1 MIAELSRKLEDTN
14 DVIREES
21 EFEETSV
28 VTDSCLEE
36 EDEEEHD
43 DDDDGE
49 LPVIRTGQYFILETY
64 LNVLQNSS
72 ICNWALSS
80 TREKSTNWLKVVK
93 WNRQMNGHGCYIGN
107 TFIKT
112 QNDFFLAEQNFIN
125 VFCSLTLGKGGIAWT
140 TTDKASLAFERALPD
155 DRDDDEDRE
164 REERSSEEGS
174 CYSESKSYQQQQLVD
189 QV

>member
-36 EDEEEHD
+36 EDEEEND

-49 LPVIRTGQYFILETY
+49 VPVIRTGQYFIIETY
-64 LNVLQNSS
+64 LNVLQKSS

-80 TREKSTNWLKVVK
+80 TREKSSNWLKVAK
-93 WNRQMNGHGCYIGN
+93 SDKGPNGIG
-107 TFIKT
+107 
-112 QNDFFLAEQNFIN
+112 
-125 VFCSLTLGKGGIAWT
+125 
-140 TTDKASLAFERALPD
+140 R
-155 DRDDDEDRE
+155 
-164 REERSSEEGS
+164 
-174 CYSESKSYQQQQLVD
+174 
-189 QV
+189 